1 MNILRHYNTF
11 RHVLTVCLLAA
22 LLAACASKKNLNQGT
37 LDNNATATG
46 TEMPMEKRNNV
57 VRDVIAQSV
66 YARNIVAK
74 MKFSVSMDGRNVS
87 LDGKL
92 QMRRDQV
99 IRLQLA
105 PLGLVEVARIE
116 FTPDEVLFMDR
127 VHKEYVRE
135 KYSRVS
141 FLQRNGLDFYSLQ
154 ALFWNQLFVP
164 GEKQVGE
171 MQIDHFKAFDANPRV
186 LSLARGPLKLSW
198 YTQKGSS
205 AEGRI
210 LKTEALYDDNSHS
223 QLSWQY
229 NEFKALGQRQFPT
242 QHQIDVKTNATK
254 KEKHATVSLRLDKMS
269 MDDSWEAETKV
280 SQKYK
285 KVELDDLL
293 KQIL

>member
-1 MNILRHYNTF
+1 MKIRKHDIYTCRTLC
-11 RHVLTVCLLAA
+11 VCMLMA
-22 LLAACASKKNLNQGT
+22 LLTACASKKHLNQGSGASDQK
-37 LDNNATATG
+37 LG
-46 TEMPMEKRNNV
+46 KEMTMEKRNNV

-66 YARNIVAK
+66 YARNIVSK
-74 MKFSVSMDGRNVS
+74 LKFSVSMDGRDVS

-92 QMRRDQV
+92 LMRRDEV

-105 PLGLVEVARIE
+105 PFGLIEVARIE

-135 KYSRVS
+135 KYKNVS

-164 GEKQVGE
+164 GDKKVGE
-171 MQIDHFKAFDANPRV
+171 MQIDNFKVYDANPRV
-186 LSLARGPLKLSW
+186 LALSRGPLQISW
-198 YTQKGSS
+198 YAQKGSS

-210 LKTEALYDDNSHS
+210 LKTVALYDDSSHS
-223 QLSWQY
+223 QLTWQY
-229 NEFKALGQRQFPT
+229 DQFKALGQKQFPT
-242 QHQIDVKTNATK
+242 QHQIDVVTNATK
-254 KEKHATVSLRLDKMS
+254 KEKHATVLLRLDKMN
-269 MDDSWEAETKV
+269 MDDSWDAETKV